1 MGPSDVCVCM
11 CVMVHLLSDDGPAD
25 LPSMR
30 KLGGDEAIFGE
41 VAPSPGH
48 VPAGFCPPWPTP
60 PLVELFLT
68 HFPIASSSLPQYCW

>member
-1 MGPSDVCVCM
+1 MACRPVGLEVFKAPEHMGPSDVCVCM

-48 VPAGFCPPWPTP
+48 VPAGFCPP
-60 PLVELFLT
+60 
-68 HFPIASSSLPQYCW
+68 

>member
-48 VPAGFCPPWPTP
+48 VPAGFCPP
-60 PLVELFLT
+60 
-68 HFPIASSSLPQYCW
+68 